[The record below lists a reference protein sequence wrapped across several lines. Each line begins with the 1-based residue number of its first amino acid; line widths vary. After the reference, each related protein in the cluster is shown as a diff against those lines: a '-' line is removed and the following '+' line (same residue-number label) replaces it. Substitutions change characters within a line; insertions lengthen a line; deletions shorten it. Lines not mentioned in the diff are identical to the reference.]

1 MAANISITKEAGP
14 LNHNGA
20 SSTRKIAAP
29 RLKGI
34 AISKPIAELNNVPK
48 IAGRA
53 PNTLRTA
60 SQDELPIKENP
71 NLFIAGIAFIARTIT
86 RLKRIPTI
94 IMAKINVELEKILS
108 AKWVLGLYLQLLAF
122 ISDFA
127 SGPLSFINLKLFS
140 FINGKCGRFYP
151 SYISAGDLYSF
162 RLLFND
168 SIMVAPGISSIVS
181 HFPLWSRRWSAMWGN

>member
-14 LNHNGA
+14 LNHGGA

-29 RLKGI
+29 RLNGT

-53 PNTLRTA
+53 PNTPRTA

-71 NLFIAGIAFIARTIT
+71 NLFIAGMAFIARIIT
-86 RLKRIPTI
+86 KLKRIPTI
-94 IMAKINVELEKILS
+94 TTAKNNVELENILS
-108 AKWVLGLYLQLLAF
+108 AKWVLWLYLQLLAF
-122 ISDFA
+122 AGDFA

-140 FINGKCGRFYP
+140 FINGKCRRF
-151 SYISAGDLYSF
+151 
-162 RLLFND
+162 
-168 SIMVAPGISSIVS
+168 
-181 HFPLWSRRWSAMWGN
+181 

>member
-108 AKWVLGLYLQLLAF
+108 AKWVLRLSLQLFAF
-122 ISDFA
+122 TVYFA
-127 SGPLSFINLKLFS
+127 SGPLFINSLKLF
-140 FINGKCGRFYP
+140 ILTNWKCRRLGRPTFP
-151 SYISAGDLYSF
+151 RAIYILSVCYLTTQ
-162 RLLFND
+162 
-168 SIMVAPGISSIVS
+168 
-181 HFPLWSRRWSAMWGN
+181 